1 VWATGALLARRPGLS
16 PALRHTL
23 PSVAGL
29 ATIPLV
35 VPHIDEAVSGWMR
48 DHVRPHLPQ
57 AAPCRPQGDA
67 VAAAARQ
74 S

>member
-1 VWATGALLARRPGLS
+1 
-16 PALRHTL
+16 
-23 PSVAGL
+23 VAGL